1 MPKSKK
7 QVETPSVQHFSADPF
22 EISFILGGGNK
33 DKFSELGVTVE
44 RNSLHQITFTAKDE
58 DDFDPLYPLLKEI
71 LERYRRKTVRTI
83 VVTPQQVAFIRGG
96 KSVHL
101 NRIKETSGVENVFFN
116 DRDAKKEDGTTTKMV
131 EIAVLGTIPCINK
144 FMAEVLSSI
153 LSFQL
158 RELKLEMPPRET
170 KEEREERRSQRK
182 DSEE

>member
-1 MPKSKK
+1 MSKSKK
-7 QVETPSVQHFSADPF
+7 QVEKPSVQHYSADPF

-33 DKFSELGVTVE
+33 DKFDELGVTAK
-44 RNSLHQITFTAKDE
+44 RDSLYQITFTAKDE
-58 DDFDPLYPLLKEI
+58 ENFDPLYPLLKEI
-71 LERYRRKTVRTI
+71 MERYRRKTVRTI
-83 VVTPQQVAFIRGG
+83 VVTSQQVAFFRGA

-101 NRIKETSGVENVFFN
+101 NQSMKKSGVENVFFN

-144 FMAEVLSSI
+144 FMAEVLNSI

-170 KEEREERRSQRK
+170 KEEREERRSQRNE
-182 DSEE
+182 SE